1 MGMLALFCRLKPAA
15 GVPFSC
21 MTLDK
26 QSPCKVNLLLNILG
40 RRADG
45 FHELETVMH
54 PVPVFD
60 RLSFARAGRG
70 IELTCSE
77 PSLPTDARNLV
88 YRAAE
93 SFLQAAKIP
102 DGVRIHLEKKIPLA
116 AGLGGGSG
124 NAATTLLGL
133 NELFGSPLTTAQL
146 QPLAAS
152 LGSDVP
158 FFLQSKP
165 ALATGRGEQI
175 EPFDAFPALRG
186 AAFLLV
192 HPGFGIA
199 TAWAYQQL
207 ARFPA
212 ALNGQ
217 PGRARR
223 LLALLQGPD
232 LNAAGSGFYNSLEAP
247 ALEKYPLL
255 ALFQDFFR
263 AHGAAAALM
272 SGSGSTTFAV
282 TADAAAAATLAE
294 DFKARFGDSN
304 WIAIA

>member
-1 MGMLALFCRLKPAA
+1 MSLE
-15 GVPFSC
+15 
-21 MTLDK
+21 K

-40 RRADG
+40 KRADG
-45 FHELETVMH
+45 FHELETVLY
-54 PVPVFD
+54 PIRVFD
-60 RLSFARAGRG
+60 RISFARTGQG
-70 IELTCSE
+70 IQLSCNA
-77 PSLPTDARNLV
+77 PGLPTDARNLV
-88 YRAAE
+88 YRAAAM
-93 SFLQAAKIP
+93 FLEAAKVQ
-102 DGVRIHLEKKIPLA
+102 DGVRLQLQKNIPLA

-133 NELFGSPLTTAQL
+133 NELFGGPLSPEQL
-146 QPLAAS
+146 QRIAAA

-158 FFLQSKP
+158 FFLQDQP

-175 EPFDAFPALRG
+175 QPLDAFPALSG
-186 AAFLLV
+186 AAFLLI

-217 PGRARR
+217 PGRAQK
-223 LLALLQGPD
+223 LVSLLQTAD
-232 LNAAGSGFYNSLEAP
+232 LRAAGAEFYNSLEAP

-255 ALFQDFFR
+255 ALFQEFLR
-263 AHGAAAALM
+263 ANGAAATLM

-282 TADAAAAATLAE
+282 VDGLDEASALAE
-294 DFKARFGDSN
+294 KFKAKFGATN
-304 WIAIA
+304 WVAVVPA